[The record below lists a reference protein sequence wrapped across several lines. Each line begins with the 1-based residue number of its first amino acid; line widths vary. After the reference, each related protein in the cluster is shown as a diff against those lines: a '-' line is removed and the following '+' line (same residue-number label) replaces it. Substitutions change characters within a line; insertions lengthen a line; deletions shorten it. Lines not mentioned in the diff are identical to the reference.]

1 MFNEEDGTGLNESSI
16 PGRLNDPAIAAA
28 AGSTEPGGNYSQ
40 DSSVVRSPN
49 MQIN

>member
-1 MFNEEDGTGLNESSI
+1 LGFDESSI
-16 PGRLNDPAIAAA
+16 LGRLNDPAIAVA

-40 DSSVVRSPN
+40 DSSVVRRRN

>member
-1 MFNEEDGTGLNESSI
+1 MKKTGLGLDESSI
-16 PGRLNDPAIAAA
+16 PGRLNDPAIVAA